1 VLENVNEEGTQL
13 AMPLDVINAYCV
25 SFIENCSKFRS
36 IFLEL
41 QPNLTCL
48 NIERD

>member
-1 VLENVNEEGTQL
+1 MLENVNEEGTQL
-13 AMPLDVINAYCV
+13 AKLLDVIAYCV
-25 SFIENCSKFRS
+25 SFIKNCSKFRS